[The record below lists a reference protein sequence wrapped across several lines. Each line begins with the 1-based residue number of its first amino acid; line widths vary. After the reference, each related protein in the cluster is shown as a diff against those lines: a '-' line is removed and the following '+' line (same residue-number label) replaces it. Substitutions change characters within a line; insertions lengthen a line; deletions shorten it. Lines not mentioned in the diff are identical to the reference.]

1 MHAMSSSA
9 EDPSGAMP
17 PEKPQ
22 VLNYQ
27 TPGGSA
33 EQWVTIFKAR
43 NSLEAN
49 LAVGQLQEKG
59 FSARVDFENTAAL
72 GAWAGAGSGTVTNVQ
87 VLAPDAPA
95 ARAIIDE
102 IERRKAARLE
112 AGTLKCPRCGN
123 PAPKR
128 ILSGPRIAGLA
139 LIALGIVLG
148 WLHAAFCVPSA
159 VVGVFLLTWP
169 MKPKWRC
176 RFCGHTWRAA
186 EPGELDDEETEGDDD
201 DGDANDSDDR

>member
-1 MHAMSSSA
+1 MNTGSD
-9 EDPSGAMP
+9 DPSDPSP

-33 EQWVTIFKAR
+33 EQWVTVFKAR

-49 LAVGQLQEKG
+49 LAMGQLQEKG

-72 GAWAGAGSGTVTNVQ
+72 GAYAGAGSGTTTGVQ

-112 AGTLKCPRCGN
+112 AGTLKCPRCGK
-123 PAPKR
+123 PGPKR
-128 ILSGPRIAGLA
+128 ILSAPRIAGLA
-139 LIALGIVLG
+139 LIVLGIVLG
-148 WLHAAFCVPSA
+148 WVHAAFCVPPA
-159 VVGVFLLTWP
+159 VVGVFLVTWP

-176 RFCGHTWRAA
+176 RSCGHTWRAA
-186 EPGELDDEETEGDDD
+186 EPEEVDDDDEEDEEDDTDDD
-201 DGDANDSDDR
+201 